1 MAYVTDRKRVT
12 GLGAARSGTSHHWSM
27 TVTSV
32 ALLVLTPFFLG
43 IIGSALGSDHADV
56 VATLSRPIPALVVA
70 AYLIVGSHH
79 LRLGMQTLIEDY
91 TGGLTRKISIIV
103 TTILSY
109 GIALGGLVALMQIA
123 L

>member
-1 MAYVTDRKRVT
+1 MAYVTDRKRVS
-12 GLGAARSGTSHHWSM
+12 GLGAARSGTAHHWTM

-32 ALLVLTPFFLG
+32 ALLILTPFFLG

-56 VATLSRPIPALVVA
+56 VASLSRPIPALIVA

-91 TGGLTRKISIIV
+91 TSGLTRKISIIV

-109 GIALGGLVALMQIA
+109 GIALGGLVALVQIA